1 MKKQKGGEKERPS
14 RWTDEDDDR
23 HTETA
28 LQREGEEC
36 NLLKGFHLTLI
47 IFYLYIILNVI

>member
-47 IFYLYIILNVI
+47 FYLYIILNII